1 MDAVLP
7 LRLSGGYQ
15 EHDLERARMLLHSL
29 EHFWCGP
36 EALRLIVIAPEGDVE
51 AVRAALVPRH
61 VRVVVVREG
70 LLLPGLGAVPEV
82 GGWFRQMALK
92 LAAHVLVEGTFFLTL
107 DADLVC
113 IRPVSTD
120 RLVREGRA
128 LTDWESR
135 NLHRP
140 WWAASAA
147 ALGVE
152 EAAERRPGMAVTPE
166 LLATEV
172 LRRLQR
178 ALCAEGGPEAWMR
191 LLRRPGL
198 WSEYSLYTLFAERQG
213 LLERHHHD
221 LAWMRA
227 HGQALRARQ
236 SLWSAAQLQDWQ
248 PEDAFAPEAVGFFM
262 VCQSSTRIPPREIW
276 ERLAPFIPGSPF

>member
-15 EHDLERARMLLHSL
+15 EHDLGRARMLLHSL
-29 EHFWCGP
+29 EHFWGGP
-36 EALRLIVIAPEGDVE
+36 EVLRLIVIAPEGDVE
-51 AVRAALVPRH
+51 AIRAALVPRH

-70 LLLPGLGAVPEV
+70 LLLPGLAEVPEV

-92 LAAHVLVEGTFFLTL
+92 LAAHVLVEGPFFLTL

-113 IRPVSTD
+113 IRPVSAD

-140 WWAASAA
+140 WWAGSAA

-191 LLRRPGL
+191 LMRRPGL

-213 LLERHHHD
+213 LLDRYHHD

-227 HGQALRARQ
+227 SGLALRARQ